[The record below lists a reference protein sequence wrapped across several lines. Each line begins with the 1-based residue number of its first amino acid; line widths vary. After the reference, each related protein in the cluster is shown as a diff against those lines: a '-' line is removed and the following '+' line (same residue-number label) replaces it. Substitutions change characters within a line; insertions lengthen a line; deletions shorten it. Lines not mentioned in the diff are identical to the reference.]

1 MGKLMIKTKG
11 NLPSEVNLKLGEMTI
26 GRDPACDIVLK
37 DDKAVSKKHAV
48 IKTVGR
54 KSTIEDLDSTNGTF
68 IDIERIKQ
76 HELRHGDTIL
86 IGDYQLRYRDVVDLD
101 TPVIGDRP
109 AAATAAE
116 SKTSQEKTR
125 VITAH
130 ARLIAVEG
138 KDKGK
143 SVPLVKEET
152 VLDNPGKNPARIYH
166 TVNGYVLNAH
176 TGPGEPRLNDRPVQA
191 GGQLLESGDIIEVA
205 GTKYQLNL

>member
-11 NLPSEVNLKLGEMTI
+11 NQPSEVNLKLGEMTI

-68 IDIERIKQ
+68 IDVERIKQ
-76 HELRHGDTIL
+76 HELRHGDTII
-86 IGDYQLRYRDVVDLD
+86 IGAYELRFRDVVDLD
-101 TPVIGDRP
+101 TAATCTRP
-109 AAATAAE
+109 AAPSATI
-116 SKTSQEKTR
+116 TSQEKTR

-152 VLDNPGKNPARIYH
+152 VLDNPGKNPARIYR
-166 TVNGYVLNAH
+166 TVNGYVLNAQV
-176 TGPGEPRLNDRPVQA
+176 GPGEPRLNNRPVQA

>member
-1 MGKLMIKTKG
+1 MIKTKG

-26 GRDPACDIVLK
+26 GRDPVCDIVLK

-116 SKTSQEKTR
+116 SKPSQEKTR

-152 VLDNPGKNPARIYH
+152 VLDNPGKNPARIYR